1 MCFFFKTSNNYNF
14 NIRYKFKPGNNFQ
27 TIKMKNTKR
36 INSSEI
42 KGSDSDPTALCH
54 ENNLVEENRASSY
67 KSKGSKAKK
76 PNKYEST
83 IIFKPKIF
91 AANSKN
97 NADHYATTIVS
108 DQKVGLR
115 PCTSLSP
122 LDEFSGDLRF
132 ICSRLFNASVE
143 KIFKHQ
149 IDEIKISHARTIDS
163 SQLQTQ
169 KMATNSTIT
178 ALIDEEDD
186 CVTPKDRKILSKPVD
201 VVEIDQNK
209 DQNDNQIELL
219 NENQT
224 EDQSNTSIISQG
236 KILSG
241 KLQLYCKSALN
252 KSLDLIGIITYKLIF
267 FLIFFH

>member
-1 MCFFFKTSNNYNF
+1 MCFFFKTSNNFNF

-54 ENNLVEENRASSY
+54 
-67 KSKGSKAKK
+67 
-76 PNKYEST
+76 
-83 IIFKPKIF
+83 
-91 AANSKN
+91 
-97 NADHYATTIVS
+97 D
-108 DQKVGLR
+108 
-115 PCTSLSP
+115 
-122 LDEFSGDLRF
+122 
-132 ICSRLFNASVE
+132 
-143 KIFKHQ
+143 
-149 IDEIKISHARTIDS
+149 
-163 SQLQTQ
+163 
-169 KMATNSTIT
+169 
-178 ALIDEEDD
+178 EDD

-201 VVEIDQNK
+201 VIEIDQNK
-209 DQNDNQIELL
+209 DQNDDQIELL

-224 EDQSNTSIISQG
+224 EDQIDTSIISQG

-252 KSLDLIGIITYKLIF
+252 KSLDSIGIITYKLIF